1 MEEGI
6 RFHASLKKFT
16 NRHSESRPWDSQDD
30 YDLFVV
36 ARGPR
41 RGRRVLDEWLLTMG
55 SSFFRFARAIAI
67 GLMIALA
74 AVLVGPTHAG
84 ADPLMPAPD
93 PDPFYAAPPDLD
105 AHANGDVLKVR
116 ERPWHV
122 FFPTSRVFEVLFRS
136 TDSEDKPIAANTT
149 YLLPSNHTP
158 DGPLFSYQ
166 HIINALGTKCK
177 VASKLWTSDPMNL
190 ILEMPGLNLA
200 LARGWS
206 VTLTDHLG
214 PRMSYGAARLGGQ
227 ITLDAIKAVKK
238 VPEFMVTN
246 SPVAMGGYSGG
257 GMATAWAA
265 ALAPTYAPELNIV
278 GAAYGGVPMNLGT
291 MARALGTQP
300 HIAFGLAAIAL
311 LGLEREY
318 PDRIDVASQ
327 LNPFGRWLANF
338 VINGCTNEAMFVGLY
353 KSSDQLT
360 DRRDYMDTPAV
371 WQILNENS
379 LEFYPGIP
387 KTPIFE
393 WHSPIDGLIPVD
405 AIDNT
410 LGRYCQNGVELF
422 TMITPT
428 PDHLSAAPLGMF
440 QALDWIDRKYQGLPT
455 QRVC

>member
-1 MEEGI
+1 MAFSFR
-6 RFHASLKKFT
+6 RFAHA
-16 NRHSESRPWDSQDD
+16 
-30 YDLFVV
+30 V
-36 ARGPR
+36 AI
-41 RGRRVLDEWLLTMG
+41 WLL
-55 SSFFRFARAIAI
+55 
-67 GLMIALA
+67 IALA
-74 AVLVGPTHAG
+74 AALVGPSRAA

-93 PDPFYAAPPDLD
+93 PDPFYAAPADLD

-122 FFPTSRVFEVLFRS
+122 YFPTSRVFEVLFRS
-136 TDSEDKPIAANTT
+136 TDSEGKSIAANTT

-158 DGPLFSYQ
+158 DAPLLSYQ

-177 VASKLWTSDPMNL
+177 VASKLYTSDPMNL
-190 ILEMPGLNLA
+190 ILEMPGLNVA

-206 VTLTDHLG
+206 VALPDHLG

-227 ITLDAIKAVKK
+227 ITLDGIRAVKN

-246 SPVAMGGYSGG
+246 SPVGMGGYSGG

-278 GAAYGGVPMNLGT
+278 GAAYGGVPMNLST

-327 LNPFGRWLANF
+327 LNGYGRWLANW

-360 DRRDYMDTPAV
+360 DRRDYMDTPSV
-371 WQILNENS
+371 WQVLNENS
-379 LEFYPGIP
+379 LEFYDGIP

-410 LGRYCQNGVELF
+410 LGRYCRAGVQLF

-440 QALDWIDRKYQGLPT
+440 QALDFLDKKFQGLPT
-455 QRVC
+455 ARIC